1 MFVAKHN
8 FQLWNIVFFH
18 FIVALKKLLLFSE
31 VDSSEEFNSAIKKN
45 RPSGVT
51 FVEKVQLSIEGNY

>member
-1 MFVAKHN
+1 MFL
-8 FQLWNIVFFH
+8 FFFH